1 MMAVAALP
9 AARRQPEQTGG
20 AAELSD
26 CYALGR
32 ILAGVGKTPAQA
44 MHLSQTLL
52 SRAGSLVAVIQSA
65 PARLR
70 CIGASDQEIEA
81 IKAVECALDATLVRR
96 LDERPILS
104 NSQAVVDYLHTR
116 MSFRHREQLECLF
129 FNGILRFIHI
139 ETISTGTFNL
149 VDVNIRDIVKMAIE
163 LNSAGIIVCHNH
175 PSGSLEPS
183 RPDIQSTLSL
193 KMVCENL
200 RIQLF
205 DHLIVSPAGHYSM
218 RSAGLL
224 DR

>member
-1 MMAVAALP
+1 MMAAAGLL
-9 AARRQPEQTGG
+9 AATQPPERTGRV
-20 AAELSD
+20 AELSD

-32 ILAGVGKTPAQA
+32 ILVSVGKTPAQA
-44 MHLSQTLL
+44 MQLSQALL
-52 SRAGSLVAVIQSA
+52 SRAGSLAAVIQSA

-70 CIGASDQEIEA
+70 RIGANEKEIEA
-81 IKAVECALDATLVRR
+81 IKAVECALDTTLMRR

-104 NSQAVVDYLHTR
+104 NSQAVVDYLHAR
-116 MSFRHREQLECLF
+116 VSFRDREQLECIF
-129 FNGILRFIHI
+129 FNGNLRFIHI

-149 VDVNIRDIVKMAIE
+149 VDVNIRDIVKWAIE

-175 PSGSLEPS
+175 PSGNLEPS

-193 KMVCENL
+193 KMVCESL

-205 DHLIVSPAGHYSM
+205 DHLIVSPAGHYRM